1 MTDTVTTLPVTHM
14 MNVGSACAPRGTG
27 TQAASASG
35 SVASATGTQAGRLG
49 LQVLTLA
56 VTAIHLP
63 AFVPMMGR
71 SLELELAHRT
81 GSHGTASATVRD
93 SSAVHDGTACQSRV
107 TAVELRVEL
116 QMQYK

>member
-1 MTDTVTTLPVTHM
+1 MRWE
-14 MNVGSACAPRGTG
+14 N
-27 TQAASASG
+27 
-35 SVASATGTQAGRLG
+35 TQAGRLG

-93 SSAVHDGTACQSRV
+93 SSAVHASHGANG
-107 TAVELRVEL
+107 TAVEL
-116 QMQYK
+116 